1 MSETAV
7 NILEAETKTKT
18 ETEIETISPKGPV
31 LERRS
36 ITFKNQKRV
45 LCKQDQVV
53 LWLQEFYSMPGN
65 LEKLLNI
72 LQGKSAISL
81 RLVDYFV
88 TNYAKKMN
96 TSFTSQNRHFLVYF
110 NYKRELNAYSKRLF
124 DPFCRRERIQ
134 FEARGEPPF
143 VTTVGQLNF
152 FRWFIEKN
160 IYDYVLEN
168 HAAIEKDMNST
179 LKEHYS
185 RSNST
190 LSTVGTSSCAKG
202 GSESLTNS
210 VSSAGAGSAT
220 TTETEISTGP
230 LAPKDGS
237 VSETAESVAPGS
249 ASATKSSRKKRCEL
263 TTSAMKKVNIHE
275 CEVIVSFS

>member
-1 MSETAV
+1 MSD
-7 NILEAETKTKT
+7 T
-18 ETEIETISPKGPV
+18 EHSTIMNSLNPPGF
-31 LERRS
+31 ERRAV
-36 ITFKNQKRV
+36 TFKNQKRV

-53 LWLQEFYSMPGN
+53 LWLQEFYTIPGN
-65 LEKLLNI
+65 LEKLLSI
-72 LQGKSAISL
+72 LQGKSEISL

-96 TSFTSQNRHFLVYF
+96 TSFTKENRHFLVYF

-134 FEARGEPPF
+134 FEARGQTPF

-152 FRWFIEKN
+152 FRWFIEKE
-160 IYDYVLEN
+160 IYDYVLANREG
-168 HAAIEKDMNST
+168 IEKDMNNT

-190 LSTVGTSSCAKG
+190 VSVGA
-202 GSESLTNS
+202 SESLTNS
-210 VSSAGAGSAT
+210 VDSGVSAGAGSAT
-220 TTETEISTGP
+220 SDI
-230 LAPKDGS
+230 
-237 VSETAESVAPGS
+237 SVATPAPVAADGG
-249 ASATKSSRKKRCEL
+249 AKTSRKKRCEL

-275 CEVIVSFS
+275 CEVVVSFS

>member
-1 MSETAV
+1 M
-7 NILEAETKTKT
+7 T
-18 ETEIETISPKGPV
+18 ESDHPTLTNTLGPV
-31 LERRS
+31 GPLGPLGPLGLERRAV
-36 ITFKNQKRV
+36 TFKNPKQRV

-53 LWLQEFYSMPGN
+53 LWLQEFYTIPGN
-65 LEKLLNI
+65 LEKLLSI
-72 LQGKSAISL
+72 LQGNSEISL

-96 TSFTSQNRHFLVYF
+96 TSFTKENRHFLVYF

-134 FEARGEPPF
+134 FEARGQTPF

-152 FRWFIEKN
+152 FRWFIEKE
-160 IYDYVLEN
+160 IYDYVLTNRES
-168 HAAIEKDMNST
+168 IEKDMNNT

-190 LSTVGTSSCAKG
+190 VSAGA
-202 GSESLTNS
+202 SESLTNS
-210 VSSAGAGSAT
+210 VGSSAGSAVGSD
-220 TTETEISTGP
+220 I
-230 LAPKDGS
+230 
-237 VSETAESVAPGS
+237 SVATPPVAGTGTVGI
-249 ASATKSSRKKRCEL
+249 AEKSSRKKRCEL

-275 CEVIVSFS
+275 CEVVVSFS

>member
-1 MSETAV
+1 M
-7 NILEAETKTKT
+7 T
-18 ETEIETISPKGPV
+18 ESDHPTLMNSLSPAGPLGPLGPLGPSGPLG
-31 LERRS
+31 LERRAV
-36 ITFKNQKRV
+36 TFKNQKRV

-53 LWLQEFYSMPGN
+53 LWLQEFYTIPGN
-65 LEKLLNI
+65 LEKLLSI
-72 LQGKSAISL
+72 LQGNSEISL

-96 TSFTSQNRHFLVYF
+96 TSFTKENRHFLVYF

-134 FEARGEPPF
+134 FEARGQTPF

-152 FRWFIEKN
+152 FRWFIEKE
-160 IYDYVLEN
+160 IYDYVLTNRES
-168 HAAIEKDMNST
+168 IEKDMNNT

-190 LSTVGTSSCAKG
+190 VSAGA
-202 GSESLTNS
+202 SESLTNS
-210 VSSAGAGSAT
+210 VASGVSAGAGSAAGSD
-220 TTETEISTGP
+220 ISVATP
-230 LAPKDGS
+230 P
-237 VSETAESVAPGS
+237 VAESV
-249 ASATKSSRKKRCEL
+249 KSSRKKRCEL

-275 CEVIVSFS
+275 CEVVVSFS

>member
-1 MSETAV
+1 MSDTTT
-7 NILEAETKTKT
+7 LEPDVV
-18 ETEIETISPKGPV
+18 SPESTMSTKGPI

-190 LSTVGTSSCAKG
+190 LSTVGA
-202 GSESLTNS
+202 SESLTNS
-210 VSSAGAGSAT
+210 VSSAVSAGAGTAT
-220 TTETEISTGP
+220 TATTATTASSDISTGV
-230 LAPKDGS
+230 AS
-237 VSETAESVAPGS
+237 AESVVPVS

-275 CEVIVSFS
+275 CEVVVSFS

>member
-1 MSETAV
+1 
-7 NILEAETKTKT
+7 
-18 ETEIETISPKGPV
+18 
-31 LERRS
+31 
-36 ITFKNQKRV
+36 
-45 LCKQDQVV
+45 
-53 LWLQEFYSMPGN
+53 MPGN
-65 LEKLLNI
+65 LEKLLGI
-72 LQGKSAISL
+72 LQGQSEISL

-96 TSFTSQNRHFLVYF
+96 TSFTSNNKHFLVYF

-134 FEARGEPPF
+134 FEARGQPPF

-168 HAAIEKDMNST
+168 HATIEKDMNST

-190 LSTVGTSSCAKG
+190 VSNGA
-202 GSESLTNS
+202 SESLTNS
-210 VSSAGAGSAT
+210 VSSAVSAGAGSSAS
-220 TTETEISTGP
+220 TTETDIS
-230 LAPKDGS
+230 
-237 VSETAESVAPGS
+237 VHTAEPVTTATT
-249 ASATKSSRKKRCEL
+249 ATKPSRKKRCEL

-275 CEVIVSFS
+275 CEVVVSFS

>member
-1 MSETAV
+1 MSEPIT
-7 NILEAETKTKT
+7 NTLEAETMST
-18 ETEIETISPKGPV
+18 KGPI

-190 LSTVGTSSCAKG
+190 LSTVGA
-202 GSESLTNS
+202 SESLTNS
-210 VSSAGAGSAT
+210 VSSAVSAGAGTAGT
-220 TTETEISTGP
+220 TGSDISTGV
-230 LAPKDGS
+230 AS
-237 VSETAESVAPGS
+237 AESVVPVS

-275 CEVIVSFS
+275 CEVVVSFS

>member
-1 MSETAV
+1 M
-7 NILEAETKTKT
+7 T
-18 ETEIETISPKGPV
+18 ESDHPTLTNTLGPV
-31 LERRS
+31 GPVGPLGPLGPLGLERRAV
-36 ITFKNQKRV
+36 TFKNPKQRV

-53 LWLQEFYSMPGN
+53 LWLQEFYTIPGN
-65 LEKLLNI
+65 LEKLLSI
-72 LQGKSAISL
+72 LQGNSEISL

-96 TSFTSQNRHFLVYF
+96 TSFTKENRHFLVYF

-134 FEARGEPPF
+134 FEARGQTPF

-152 FRWFIEKN
+152 FRWFIEKD
-160 IYDYVLEN
+160 IYDYVLTNRES
-168 HAAIEKDMNST
+168 IEKDMNNT

-190 LSTVGTSSCAKG
+190 VSAGA
-202 GSESLTNS
+202 SESLTNS
-210 VSSAGAGSAT
+210 VGSGAGSAV
-220 TTETEISTGP
+220 
-230 LAPKDGS
+230 GS
-237 VSETAESVAPGS
+237 DISVATPPVAG
-249 ASATKSSRKKRCEL
+249 AGLVGGAEKSSRKKRCEL

-275 CEVIVSFS
+275 CEVVVSFS